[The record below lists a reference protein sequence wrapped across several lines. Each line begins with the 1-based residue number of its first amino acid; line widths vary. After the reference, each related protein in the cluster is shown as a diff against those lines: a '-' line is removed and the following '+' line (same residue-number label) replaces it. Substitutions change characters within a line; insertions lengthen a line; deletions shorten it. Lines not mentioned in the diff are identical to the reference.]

1 MKKECERW
9 IYCNCSQDWLG
20 NNEKTKST
28 MKHSPKQKSCNISGY
43 NNILC
48 SFFNVKEVGS
58 GRGGGGILLKL
69 LGII

>member
-1 MKKECERW
+1 MKKDFERCITTALRIGW
-9 IYCNCSQDWLG
+9 EIMKKQSQQW
-20 NNEKTKST
+20 NIA
-28 MKHSPKQKSCNISGY
+28 PKQKSCNINGD

-58 GRGGGGILLKL
+58 GGGDGGILLKL

>member
-1 MKKECERW
+1 MRGGYIATALRIGWEIMKKQTQQRN
-9 IYCNCSQDWLG
+9 IA
-20 NNEKTKST
+20 
-28 MKHSPKQKSCNISGY
+28 PKQKSCNISGY

-58 GRGGGGILLKL
+58 GGGGGGILLKL